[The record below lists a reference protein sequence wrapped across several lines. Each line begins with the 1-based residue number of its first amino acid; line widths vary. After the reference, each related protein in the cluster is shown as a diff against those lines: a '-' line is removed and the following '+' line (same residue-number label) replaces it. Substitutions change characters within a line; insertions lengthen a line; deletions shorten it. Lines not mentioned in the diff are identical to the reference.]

1 MFFRI
6 LSYLP
11 DDKSYTMLYVPSHTR
26 STPYFVGIFA
36 AYVYRYLKLD
46 KPKFRFPYSKTL
58 MTILITLYPLF
69 LMTIQVFYV
78 YEYNLWLSV
87 IYTFMY
93 RILFATIVSIFIIIS
108 AINGFFKGKIS
119 FEKFSFKSFNL
130 IFFNYVLNIFT
141 N

>member
-1 MFFRI
+1 
-6 LSYLP
+6 
-11 DDKSYTMLYVPSHTR
+11 MLYVPSHTR

-78 YEYNLWLSV
+78 HEYNLWLSV

-93 RILFATIVSIFIIIS
+93 RMVFATIVSIFIIIS

-130 IFFNYVLNIFT
+130 IYFNYVLDILT
-141 N
+141 NKKHVDVVNLT